1 MEINMIVLNLD
12 PMSKIPLHR
21 QVFTHIKEM
30 IENNTLKVGSKLPA
44 SRVLANSHGISRTVV
59 YRSYQELWSQGYLES
74 RPGSYSIVRK
84 KTPNI
89 NLKQRASKSLI
100 DWNTAMTEISKDI
113 YGLVSKFPE
122 SGSEP
127 KFEHFID
134 MSNLQLDPQIF
145 PIEEFKRSLNRVI
158 MNNPGIFNYG
168 VAKGYLPLRN
178 YIASRLQ
185 THGIWVT
192 PEEVLITNGTQSSID
207 LILRTLTQPGSN
219 IISESPTYY
228 YALPL
233 FHLYQSQVIPISMD
247 EDGLNIK
254 QLEQALKREHPS
266 FIYTV
271 PNFQNPTGITM
282 SQEKRESMLALAEK
296 HKIPIIEDAFEEEMK
311 YFGKVPLSIKSMDK
325 NQVVIYVSSFS
336 KVLFPGIRIGWIAA
350 NKTFIDKVTAIKNVI
365 DLKSNSVIQAA
376 LYEFCKQGYYDLHIR
391 RMHHVYK
398 KRMEILLY
406 TLKKEI
412 TFKQVS
418 WNEPIGGYLIWLKI
432 SGLNMTEDQMHTIL
446 LKHRV
451 LTSPGSLYFSKK
463 PESHFM
469 RLSIS
474 ELNEADIIEGIKR
487 LKSVFSEIY
496 SG

>member
-1 MEINMIVLNLD
+1 MIILNLN
-12 PMSKIPLHR
+12 PMSKIPLHQ
-21 QVFTHIKEM
+21 QVFTNIKEM
-30 IENNTLKVGSKLPA
+30 IENNMLKVGSKLPA
-44 SRVLANSHGISRTVV
+44 SRVLAKSHGISRTVV

-89 NLKQRASKSLI
+89 NLNQRASKSLI
-100 DWNTAMTEISKDI
+100 DWNTAITEESKDV
-113 YGLVSKFPE
+113 YDTVSKFPD
-122 SGSEP
+122 SSSEF
-127 KFEHFID
+127 KFENFID

-145 PIEEFKRSLNRVI
+145 PIEEFKRSLNTVI
-158 MNNPGIFNYG
+158 LNDPGFFNYG
-168 VAKGYLPLRN
+168 AAKGYLPLRN

-207 LILRTLTQPGSN
+207 LILRTLTKPGSK
-219 IISESPTYY
+219 IISESPTYF

-233 FHLYQSQVIPISMD
+233 FHLYQTQVVPISMD
-247 EDGLNIK
+247 EDGLNINE
-254 QLEQALKREHPS
+254 LEQALKIEHPS

-271 PNFQNPTGITM
+271 PNFHNPTGVTM
-282 SQEKRESMLALAEK
+282 NQEKRESILALAEK
-296 HKIPIIEDAFEEEMK
+296 HKIPILEDAFEEEMK

-325 NQVVIYVSSFS
+325 NQVVIYLSSFS

-350 NKTFIDKVTAIKNVI
+350 NKSFIEKVTAIKNVI

-376 LYEFCKQGYYDLHIR
+376 LYEFCKQGYYDIHIR

-398 KRMEILLY
+398 KRMEVVLN

-412 TFKQVS
+412 TFRHVS
-418 WNEPIGGYLIWLKI
+418 WIEPIGGYLIWLKI
-432 SGLNMTEDQMHTIL
+432 TGLNITESKLHTIFV
-446 LKHRV
+446 KHRV

-463 PESHFM
+463 PESHFI
-469 RLSIS
+469 RISIS
-474 ELNEADIIEGIKR
+474 ELNEEDIIEGIKR
-487 LKSVFSEIY
+487 LKSAFSEIC
-496 SG
+496 SS